1 MAIALLTLSFL
12 AQIVY
17 KKNRVC
23 FCVLFFLRRHW
34 ARTVEV
40 FLRSQNH
47 STWTIPALVADRGGY
62 HPHLLLCE
70 LTCIW
75 SLFLTMHQSRIS
87 MAVVIVCFNVLL
99 ANGITPEHISWNL
112 LWDQR
117 SQTNLI
123 LHEWNK
129 KTIPELLRYFHSG
142 SKTRAAPRWRACGQP
157 RKGHPRGSC
166 RPEAWGGADWCSLW
180 IL

>member
-1 MAIALLTLSFL
+1 MFYFSFAVTGRGQL
-12 AQIVY
+12 
-17 KKNRVC
+17 KSSP
-23 FCVLFFLRRHW
+23 
-34 ARTVEV
+34 
-40 FLRSQNH
+40 RSQNH
-47 STWTIPALVADRGGY
+47 STWTIPSLVVADRGGY

-87 MAVVIVCFNVLL
+87 MVVVIVCFNVLL

-112 LWDQR
+112 LWDQS

-129 KTIPELLRYFHSG
+129 KTIPELLRYFHSR
-142 SKTRAAPRWRACGQP
+142 SETRAASRWRACSQP
-157 RKGHPRGSC
+157 SKGHPRGSC

>member
-23 FCVLFFLRRHW
+23 FCVFFPSPSLGEDSWSHLH
-34 ARTVEV
+34 EV
-40 FLRSQNH
+40 R
-47 STWTIPALVADRGGY
+47 TIPSLVADRGGY

-142 SKTRAAPRWRACGQP
+142 SETRAAPRWRACGQP

>member
-1 MAIALLTLSFL
+1 MFYFSFAVTGRGQL
-12 AQIVY
+12 
-17 KKNRVC
+17 KSSP
-23 FCVLFFLRRHW
+23 
-34 ARTVEV
+34 
-40 FLRSQNH
+40 RSQNH
-47 STWTIPALVADRGGY
+47 STWTIPSLVADRGGY

-87 MAVVIVCFNVLL
+87 MVVVIVCFNVLL

-129 KTIPELLRYFHSG
+129 KTIPELLRCFHSG
-142 SKTRAAPRWRACGQP
+142 SETQAASRWRACSQP

>member
-1 MAIALLTLSFL
+1 MFYFSFAVTGRGQL
-12 AQIVY
+12 
-17 KKNRVC
+17 KSSP
-23 FCVLFFLRRHW
+23 
-34 ARTVEV
+34 
-40 FLRSQNH
+40 RSQNH
-47 STWTIPALVADRGGY
+47 STWTIPALVADRGWVPPAFAPVWTHLY
-62 HPHLLLCE
+62 LKLIFDDASKPHIHGGGHC
-70 LTCIW
+70 
-75 SLFLTMHQSRIS
+75 
-87 MAVVIVCFNVLL
+87 CFNVLL

>member
-1 MAIALLTLSFL
+1 MFYFSFAVTGRGQL
-12 AQIVY
+12 
-17 KKNRVC
+17 KSSP
-23 FCVLFFLRRHW
+23 
-34 ARTVEV
+34 
-40 FLRSQNH
+40 RSQNH
-47 STWTIPALVADRGGY
+47 STWTIPSLVADRGGY

-99 ANGITPEHISWNL
+99 ANSITPEHISWNL

-129 KTIPELLRYFHSG
+129 KTMLFSTYLALLGNWSLFVVQMGNKSFDLFEYNLG
-142 SKTRAAPRWRACGQP
+142 PRF
-157 RKGHPRGSC
+157 
-166 RPEAWGGADWCSLW
+166 LTW
-180 IL
+180 INFNPSIDE